1 MPRCDTHMNHCTSCG
16 SYALKDVAG
25 DHGFRRTSA
34 CCSAPVS
41 AGACSE
47 NHLPYIPANRKTT
60 EATIRGRKR
69 REVEQVERAPGTRG
83 TSHANCDHPSTSA
96 ARRACRKARA

>member
-41 AGACSE
+41 AGASSE
-47 NHLPYIPANRKTT
+47 NHPAFTPTNRKMT
-60 EATIRGRKR
+60 EAEI
-69 REVEQVERAPGTRG
+69 QRARTFDRPLKVRASG
-83 TSHANCDHPSTSA
+83 SHANCDHPSTSA